1 MPLNEL
7 VYTIFRHVIFPNGF
21 LKEYGIFFLSERLWA
36 DFINIRNLY
45 GIESNN
51 FALQNG
57 LALQHIR
64 DQLWYCDGGNITIY
78 DGDLKMI
85 RKIKHSIR
93 SIFSIA
99 DLGNNIAVASSDGLF
114 LMPYMGK
121 IYIII
126 FKKNLQ

>member
-1 MPLNEL
+1 M
-7 VYTIFRHVIFPNGF
+7 
-21 LKEYGIFFLSERLWA
+21 
-36 DFINIRNLY
+36 
-45 GIESNN
+45 ESNQIT
-51 FALQNG
+51 LPYKDG

-99 DLGNNIAVASSDGLF
+99 DLGNNNAVASSDGLF